1 MEAKSNYQ
9 RKKTRR
15 KKLISP
21 CSQKTSVKEQFYKP
35 KILPDGKLCM
45 E

>member
-1 MEAKSNYQ
+1 MKVKNNCQ
-9 RKKTRR
+9 REKTRR
-15 KKLISP
+15 KKIISP
-21 CSQKTSVKEQFYKP
+21 YSQKISVKEQFYKP